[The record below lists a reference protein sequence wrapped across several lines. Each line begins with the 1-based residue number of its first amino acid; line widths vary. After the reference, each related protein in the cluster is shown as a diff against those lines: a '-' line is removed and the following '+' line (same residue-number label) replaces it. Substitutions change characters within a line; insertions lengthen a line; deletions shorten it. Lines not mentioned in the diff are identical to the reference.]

1 MPYPA
6 EFMFELVNDV
16 ESYPAFLPWCRN
28 GRLLS
33 RDAEM
38 LCGEIE
44 VARIGIHQTFST
56 CNRLYPYERIDL
68 KLKDGPF
75 RRLEGSWTFQA
86 LREDA
91 CKVVL
96 MMEFEFSG
104 RLIDVA
110 FGRFFSQA
118 ANSLVD
124 SFVARAR
131 ELHGG

>member
-1 MPYPA
+1 MKCDKR
-6 EFMFELVNDV
+6 F
-16 ESYPAFLPWCRN
+16 
-28 GRLLS
+28 
-33 RDAEM
+33 
-38 LCGEIE
+38 
-44 VARIGIHQTFST
+44 TT
-56 CNRLYPYERIDL
+56 YERIDL

-110 FGRFFSQA
+110 FGRFFNQA